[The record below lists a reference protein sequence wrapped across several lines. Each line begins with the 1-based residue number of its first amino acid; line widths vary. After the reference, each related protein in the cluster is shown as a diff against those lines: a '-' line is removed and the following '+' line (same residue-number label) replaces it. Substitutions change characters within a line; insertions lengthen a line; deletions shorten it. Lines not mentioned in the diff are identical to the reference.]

1 MKEAELFT
9 STIAPES
16 PGKCAST
23 KRLAGPAPAPGLAG
37 VLQAPQ
43 VQAPSPLTTP
53 PPVPGTRPG
62 NCRWRGRV
70 GVCYLGW
77 VSSLQ
82 PPCLPVP
89 SCVCRAGGAG
99 GAQAS
104 QHVTATRVKGL
115 GSQESSPQHVQMGSP
130 PPPLGCASSAH
141 EWLWKVPEA
150 RYWTPLRYTPH
161 AGYRDSPSQ
170 HGPELGFGKCFED
183 ELSSGVRLC

>member
-1 MKEAELFT
+1 MRIHQAAGRAG
-9 STIAPES
+9 S
-16 PGKCAST
+16 ST
-23 KRLAGPAPAPGLAG
+23 KAGRGPAGPSGPGPVSTDHPAPSARHTPWE
-37 VLQAPQ
+37 LQ
-43 VQAPSPLTTP
+43 VE
-53 PPVPGTRPG
+53 
-62 NCRWRGRV
+62 
-70 GVCYLGW
+70 
-77 VSSLQ
+77 
-82 PPCLPVP
+82 
-89 SCVCRAGGAG
+89 RAGGRLLFGVGLQLAAPLPAASPAVSVGLGVRG

-115 GSQESSPQHVQMGSP
+115 GSQESSPQHMQMGSP

>member
-1 MKEAELFT
+1 MRIHQAAGRAGS
-9 STIAPES
+9 STGAGRGP
-16 PGKCAST
+16 
-23 KRLAGPAPAPGLAG
+23 AGPSGPGPVSTDHPAPSARHTPWELQVERAGGRLLFGVGLQLA
-37 VLQAPQ
+37 AP
-43 VQAPSPLTTP
+43 
-53 PPVPGTRPG
+53 
-62 NCRWRGRV
+62 
-70 GVCYLGW
+70 
-77 VSSLQ
+77 
-82 PPCLPVP
+82 LPATFP
-89 SCVCRAGGAG
+89 AVCRGGGAG

-115 GSQESSPQHVQMGSP
+115 GSQEMGSP

-161 AGYRDSPSQ
+161 AGYRDYPSQ

>member
-43 VQAPSPLTTP
+43 VQAPSPLTTL

-82 PPCLPVP
+82 PPCLPRP
-89 SCVCRAGGAG
+89 QLCLSGWGCGGSPG
-99 GAQAS
+99 
-104 QHVTATRVKGL
+104 VTACNHHPREGVGVSGEL
-115 GSQESSPQHVQMGSP
+115 
-130 PPPLGCASSAH
+130 SSAH
-141 EWLWKVPEA
+141 ADGFPPTTTRLCLQCPRMALEGSRSPLLDT
-150 RYWTPLRYTPH
+150 TPLH
-161 AGYRDSPSQ
+161 SPCRVQ
-170 HGPELGFGKCFED
+170 G
-183 ELSSGVRLC
+183 LSLAARS